1 MRTAS
6 ELAMV
11 VVVIALLAA
20 GGGALKLYMDSQ
32 SMRGMIDA
40 YGATLASLPLPPGPT
55 SQAFVTARERAGA
68 GDYATAQSKLKE
80 GATTL
85 AQTAGTGPGG
95 QGPGLT
101 PEMLKQ
107 ALKEI
112 PESARR
118 FFEAHTDLLQEATR
132 LRLAAGAGQVDIP
145 PDRLQKLV
153 DEVVAAAGKNDEKG
167 VRAALDKVRKGLR
180 RGRPGRGPMGGMGG
194 GEMGQPGA
202 DELRGAIDQARSIL
216 ARARQ
221 AGMDTGRATAV
232 LDEAESLLNRGKAEA
247 AAGKL
252 RELFGMMRQA
262 VAGGRR
268 GGGGRM
274 PRRGMAMRRGGP
286 GPAMPGGMPGGVPGF
301 LPGMVGALLGE
312 MRMES
317 PLLHGI
323 LDDLDAAGSTI
334 PETNGG
340 QIREILGRATG
351 RLLRIRKGR
360 DDLEKTLTEQQAQ
373 AQTEMRGGGRGGP
386 GQRPGMPPRGPGQP
400 RGPMPGGMPFDPRAA
415 HDLIGR
421 ALDEAR
427 ALSPEDYEA
436 QKEEFIERV
445 VVTLLGRGRP
455 GGPSGPAVASPF
467 PPIEAPK
474 EEPTEAGAR
483 DKLETAVRDRLRI
496 IQEPYT
502 KLVGVGVDMTEVG
515 RLIQEAR
522 QAVNAGKLTDAA
534 KSTNHATDLVLR
546 LVDMHRAELN
556 KAIGEANP
564 GP

>member
-6 ELAMV
+6 GLAMV
-11 VVVIALLAA
+11 AVVIALLAA
-20 GGGALKLYMDSQ
+20 GGGALKLYMDRQ
-32 SMRGMIDA
+32 SMQGMIDA
-40 YGATLASLPLPPGPT
+40 YGATLVSLPLPPGPA
-55 SQAFVTARERAGA
+55 SQAFVAARQRAGA

-80 GATTL
+80 GATSL
-85 AQTAGTGPGG
+85 AQAAAAGPGG
-95 QGPGLT
+95 QGPGT
-101 PEMLKQ
+101 GPAPEPTQEMLQQ

-118 FFEAHTDLLQEATR
+118 FFEAHTDLLREATK
-132 LRLAAGAGQVDIP
+132 LRVAAAAGLVDIP
-145 PDRLQKLV
+145 PDQLQTLV
-153 DEVVAAAGKNDEKG
+153 DEIVAAAGKNDEKG

-180 RGRPGRGPMGGMGG
+180 QGRPGRGPMGG
-194 GEMGQPGA
+194 MGQPGA
-202 DELRGAIDQARSIL
+202 DELRGAISQARAIL

-221 AGMDTGRATAV
+221 AGMNTGRATAM
-232 LDEAESLLNRGKAEA
+232 LDEAESLLNSGKAEA
-247 AAGKL
+247 AAAKL

-262 VAGGRR
+262 VGGGRR

-274 PRRGMAMRRGGP
+274 PRGGMAMRRGGP
-286 GPAMPGGMPGGVPGF
+286 GPMTPGGMPGF

-317 PLLHGI
+317 PLLRGI
-323 LDDLDAAGSTI
+323 LDDLDAAGSAI
-334 PETNGG
+334 LETNGG
-340 QIREILGRATG
+340 QIREILGRAAG

-360 DDLEKTLTEQQAQ
+360 DELEKALSEEQAR
-373 AQTEMRGGGRGGP
+373 AGAEMRAAGAGRGRP
-386 GQRPGMPPRGPGQP
+386 GQRPGMPPGQPGRP

-415 HDLIGR
+415 HDVIGR

-436 QKEEFIERV
+436 QKEEFVQRLV
-445 VVTLLGRGRP
+445 VSLLGRGRP
-455 GGPSGPAVASPF
+455 GGPTVASPF
-467 PPIEAPK
+467 PPIEVPK
-474 EEPTEAGAR
+474 EEPSEAEAR

-502 KLVGVGVDMTEVG
+502 KLADLGVDMTEVG
-515 RLIQEAR
+515 RLIQQAR
-522 QAVNAGKLTDAA
+522 QEVNEGKLTDAA

-556 KAIGEANP
+556 RAMGEAKP
-564 GP
+564 EQ